1 MTWREPAMKVE
12 IGIVEVHSENPN
24 LTEEEADQKRKEMG
38 DRVELGMWL
47 FAIFFVCFSMATAY
61 SADLGMWLF
70 AIVFVCFLMFTAY
83 IYESGMWLFSIFL
96 FCFLM
101 FVSYTVE

>member
-12 IGIVEVHSENPN
+12 IGIVDSYSEDPN

-38 DRVELGMWL
+38 NRVELGMWL
-47 FAIFFVCFSMATAY
+47 FAIFFVCFFMATAY
-61 SADLGMWLF
+61 APVLAMWLF
-70 AIVFVCFLMFTAY
+70 VIVFVCYLIFTAY
-83 IYESGMWLFSIFL
+83 IYESGMWLFQIFL

-101 FVSYTVE
+101 FVAYTAE